1 MYSKGVSKSLCT
13 KELYTTFL
21 RVTSQRYSALSLSDV
36 SPVELSHDSISR
48 WLADAHCQ
56 PKDIWQQ
63 AKSHVLKTSG
73 ILLVDDTVLNK
84 SRSDK
89 IELVRY
95 QYSGTEHDVVKGIGM
110 LNFLWVDEAQEVC
123 PIDVR
128 IYEPKEDGKT
138 KNDHFRELLRLAKER
153 EVKPE
158 AVVADSWYSSLDNL
172 KCIRDY
178 GWNWVMGLRKNRMVN
193 KGKKLEQLTIPEE
206 GLKIHLRGYGW
217 ITVFRFVST
226 NRRTDY
232 VGTNISN
239 PTKEQI
245 IALVRKRWE
254 IEVFHRE
261 LKQTCGLEHCQARTS
276 RAQRNHIVLSVL
288 TWIKQAALRKQHNI
302 SFYQQQWNTIKDAIA
317 QQMKLELV
325 ST

>member
-1 MYSKGVSKSLCT
+1 MSKSLCT
-13 KELYTTFL
+13 KGLYCTFL
-21 RVTSQRYSALSLSDV
+21 RVTSQRYSALSLSEV
-36 SPVELSHDSISR
+36 SPIELSHDSISR

-63 AKSHVLKTSG
+63 AKSHVLETQG
-73 ILLVDDTVLNK
+73 ILVADETVLNK

-95 QYSGTEHDVVKGIGM
+95 QYSGTEHDVIKGIGM
-110 LNFLWVDEAQEVC
+110 LNFLWVDGDQEVC
-123 PIDVR
+123 PMDVR

-138 KNDHFRELLRLAKER
+138 KNDHFRELLHLAKER
-153 EVKPE
+153 EVKPT

-178 GWNWVMGLRKNRMVN
+178 GWQFVMGLRKNRIVN
-193 KGKKLEQLTIPEE
+193 KGEKLCDMQIPEE
-206 GLKIHLRGYGW
+206 GLRVHLRGYGW

-226 NRRTDY
+226 DRRTDY
-232 VGTNISN
+232 IGTNITN
-239 PTKEQI
+239 PTREQI
-245 IALVRKRWE
+245 TVLVKKRWE

-288 TWIKQAALRKQHNI
+288 TWIKQAALRKQYNI
-302 SFYQQQWNTIKDAIA
+302 SLYQQQWNTIKDAIA
-317 QQMKLELV
+317 TQMKIELV